1 VDDPY
6 QHSAEFIDLLI
17 RDHWKLIGPTLTHAL
32 RLVDPAQGP
41 LVDIGAGSGIGT
53 RLAADTVADLEIL
66 AVEPSPALR
75 AVLLSRVADS
85 HDLQGR
91 VTVLADQF
99 QTAVLPDRLSG
110 VIAMNVLGHFS
121 PDERQQ
127 LWSLL
132 ANRLSPG
139 GPALFNVLPPAEPVA
154 VPDSLMAQVTVG
166 RHRYEGWA
174 MAEPGGDD
182 LLLWHMTYRTL
193 RDGQMLDERRATYR
207 WWVASQ
213 QRLADELAVHGLSVE
228 AAGPAE
234 AGLFLV
240 RGHSGRSSS

>member
-32 RLVDPAQGP
+32 RSVDPTQGP

-53 RLAADTVADLEIL
+53 RLAADTIPDLEVL

-75 AVLLSRVADS
+75 AVLLSRLVDS
-85 HDLQGR
+85 HNLQRR
-91 VTVLADQF
+91 VTVLADRL
-99 QTAVLPDRLSG
+99 QTATLPDRLSA

-121 PDERQQ
+121 PDERLQ
-127 LWSLL
+127 LWTLL
-132 ANRLSPG
+132 ADRLSPG
-139 GPALFNVLPPAEPVA
+139 GPALFNLLPPAEPVP
-154 VPDSLMAQVTVG
+154 VPDSLMAQVTIG

-174 MAEPGGDD
+174 RAEPAGDD

-193 RDGQMLDERRATYR
+193 QDGRMLDERRVTYR

-213 QRLADELAVHGLSVE
+213 QRLADELAMHGLSVE
-228 AAGPAE
+228 RAGPAE
-234 AGLFLV
+234 TGLFLV
-240 RGHSGRSSS
+240 RGRAR